1 MSVYLRAALA
11 ALIVAAAPAG
21 AAWQIVASE
30 PGKRVEVDRASIV
43 ADPGGEAMAKGRVV
57 LDKPIVDPKTSASY
71 RIIEAVN
78 RYDCIERTSA
88 TLKRSYYKEE
98 GELLREEEVRNP
110 FDMPVRSGT
119 PDDKLLR
126 EACRPQSPA
135 QAVVAANRTAGKVS
149 EAAGDLRKANAAL
162 IEQEV
167 GKEAKRAP
175 RRNTAASS
183 SLRVLA
189 SAAKNSALPPN
200 TAWAYAG
207 NGGPDNWSKLKA
219 EYATCASGRRQS
231 PIDLAD
237 GIAVDLEPIQFNYS
251 PAPFLVVDSGRN
263 LQVAVY
269 GGGLTLLG
277 KSYELMRIQF
287 HRPSEISVGGKV
299 FDMDAQLMHKA
310 ADGKLLIVAVPLER
324 GSENPLVQMALN
336 NVPLEPGGDV
346 MPPAQNIDLNRLLPE
361 SRRYF
366 TFMGSLTT
374 PPCTE
379 DVVWVVIKQPQ
390 SVSPEQLA
398 IFQRLYPPN
407 ARPLQA
413 AFGRIVKES
422 R

>member
-1 MSVYLRAALA
+1 MGVQARAALA
-11 ALIVAAAPAG
+11 ALLLAAAPAG
-21 AAWQIVASE
+21 AAWQTVASE
-30 PGKRVEVDRASIV
+30 PGKRVEVDRASIA
-43 ADPGGEAMAKGRVV
+43 ADPAGETMAKGRVV

-78 RYDCIERTSA
+78 RYDCLERTYA
-88 TLKRSYYKEE
+88 TVKRSYYKEE

-119 PDDKLLR
+119 PEDKLLR
-126 EACRPQSPA
+126 EVCRPQSPA
-135 QAVVAANRTAGKVS
+135 QAVAAANRTAGKVS

-162 IEQEV
+162 LEQEV
-167 GKEAKRAP
+167 AKEVKRAP
-175 RRNTAASS
+175 RRAASAS
-183 SLRVLA
+183 PRMRTA
-189 SAAKNSALPPN
+189 SARISPPPN

-207 NGGPDNWSKLKA
+207 DGGPDNWSRLKA

-231 PIDLAD
+231 PIDLKD
-237 GIAVDLEPIQFNYS
+237 GIAVDLETIQFNYS
-251 PAPFLVVDSGRN
+251 PAPFRVVDSGRN

-277 KSYELMRIQF
+277 KTYELLRIQF
-287 HRPSEISVGGKV
+287 HRPSEISVAGRV
-299 FDMDAQLMHKA
+299 FDMDAQLIHKA
-310 ADGKLLIVAVPLER
+310 ADGKLLIVTVLLEK

-336 NVPLEPGGDV
+336 NLPLEAGGDV
-346 MPPAQNIDLNRLLPE
+346 MPPAQNIDMNRLLPDN
-361 SRRYF
+361 RRYF
-366 TFMGSLTT
+366 TFMGSLTV

-407 ARPLQA
+407 ARPVQP